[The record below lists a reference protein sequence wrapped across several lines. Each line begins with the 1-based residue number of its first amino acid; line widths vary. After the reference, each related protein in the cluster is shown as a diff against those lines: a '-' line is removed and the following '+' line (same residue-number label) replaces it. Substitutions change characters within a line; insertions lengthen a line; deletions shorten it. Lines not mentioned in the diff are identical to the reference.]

1 MFDFEVMNF
10 VPINEES
17 TFAESC
23 VECNYPGDEGC
34 NCNTETQPD

>member
-10 VPINEES
+10 LPINEES
-17 TFAESC
+17 SFEGSC
-23 VECNYPGDEGC
+23 VKCNYPGDDGC